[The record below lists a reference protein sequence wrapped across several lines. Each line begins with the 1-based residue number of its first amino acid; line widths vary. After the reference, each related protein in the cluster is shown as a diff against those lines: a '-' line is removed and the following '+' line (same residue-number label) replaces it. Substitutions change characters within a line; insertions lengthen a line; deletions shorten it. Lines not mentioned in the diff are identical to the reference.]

1 MGIFLSSDY
10 HLFHN
15 RDFIYKARG
24 FECVEDM
31 SEAIVKRHNEVVGW
45 DDDIY
50 LLGDLMLMN
59 DEKGMQYLKRLNGRI
74 HIIIGNHDS
83 DNRIKKYFDIPNV
96 IQVEYAQRINTKK
109 FNFYLTHYPTL
120 CANFG
125 KRNNTINLCGHLH
138 TKDKWEQWDEFGIYH
153 VDFDA
158 HGRPISL
165 DEVIMDIEGKMKD
178 GAPRFIG

>member
-10 HLFHN
+10 HLNHN
-15 RDFIYKARG
+15 KDFIYKARG

-31 SEAIVKRHNEVVGW
+31 NEEIIKRHNEVVGW

-59 DEKGMQYLKRLNGRI
+59 DEEGIKYLRRLNGRI

-83 DNRIKKYFDIPNV
+83 DKRLSLYSTLNNV
-96 IQVEYAQRINTKK
+96 EEIEYAQRLQFSK
-109 FNFYLTHYPTL
+109 FTFFLSHYPL